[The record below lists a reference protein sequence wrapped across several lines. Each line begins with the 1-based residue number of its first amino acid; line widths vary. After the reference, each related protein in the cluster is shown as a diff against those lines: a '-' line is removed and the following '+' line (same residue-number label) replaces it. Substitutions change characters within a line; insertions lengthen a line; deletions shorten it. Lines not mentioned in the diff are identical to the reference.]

1 MSKRITNKD
10 LQAKVDLINII
21 VNKTPANLRPGHYY
35 IGYANGGTRLE
46 QTCEGGGAR
55 DISDRG
61 TKRETYDFMR
71 AFLKGIEAAPSKGGA
86 A

>member
-1 MSKRITNKD
+1 MSKRITNKN

-21 VNKTPANLRPGHYY
+21 VNGTPANLRPGHYY

-46 QTCEGGGAR
+46 PTCEGGGAR

-61 TKRETYDFMR
+61 NTRQTYDFMR
-71 AFLKGIEAAPSKGGA
+71 AALTGNDAPKG
-86 A
+86 